1 MPRPGGTLPQPGNRL
16 TLKWPQSFGLNG
28 NWMTTRAVKVQL
40 GKLDSLRN
48 GMKDLVRDGF
58 RLKIVSDADSAAR
71 VWLAR
76 ATSSAVRAFLVM
88 ILVVLPSVILPGIG
102 TDTKQIVA
110 LIAIFA
116 GALVFFEYNAIY
128 PSLVEFRD
136 GAPYNRI
143 RYLMLFAIV
152 LLLSVIVA
160 DREDPTT
167 VSRLFR
173 ALGDVVGG
181 ALDFPYSPVR
191 LATLMLSP
199 DSTVD
204 QVMDV
209 RTAAGTAYLVSLV
222 SLAIFVIVLKIAGWP
237 STKSA
242 FNVWVNLPTF
252 EPTAGGDVVDRL
264 ERDSRVNLAVG
275 FLLPFVV
282 PTIIVLLTAGLPA
295 DTVTSPQ
302 TLIWTMAAL
311 AYLPASLLMRG
322 VAMARIADMIRTK
335 RDLKLAEEAALAP
348 GKPAQ
353 DDEDDL

>member
-1 MPRPGGTLPQPGNRL
+1 MKELMRDGIRFRPGLAG
-16 TLKWPQSFGLNG
+16 
-28 NWMTTRAVKVQL
+28 
-40 GKLDSLRN
+40 
-48 GMKDLVRDGF
+48 
-58 RLKIVSDADSAAR
+58 DSAAR
-71 VWLAR
+71 LWLNR

-88 ILVVLPSVILPGIG
+88 ILIVLPSVILPGIG

-110 LIAIFA
+110 LVALFA
-116 GALVFFEYNAIY
+116 GGLVFFEYNAIY

-143 RYLMLFAIV
+143 RFLMLLAIV

-167 VSRLFR
+167 VSRLIR

-191 LATLMLSP
+191 LATLMLS
-199 DSTVD
+199 DSSSAE
-204 QVMDV
+204 QVQDI
-209 RTAAGTAYLVSLV
+209 RTAAGMAYLVSLL
-222 SLAIFVIVLKIAGWP
+222 SLAIFVVVLKMVGWP

-264 ERDSRVNLAVG
+264 ERDSRLNLAVG

-282 PTIIVLLTAGLPA
+282 PAMIVLFTSGLPA

-302 TLIWTMAAL
+302 TLIWTMAAM

-322 VAMARIADMIRTK
+322 VAMGRIADMVRTK
-335 RDLKLAEEAALAP
+335 RDLKLAEEGGLARP
-348 GKPAQ
+348 GEDRRLP
-353 DDEDDL
+353 DDEDDDL